1 MENHLSFLNPVLIV
15 KIAASTYN
23 VLMLFTVEDCANEDG
38 ATLDYDSR
46 MLLQFCKAH
55 TRLVDTFVSLEKF
68 NSSPLVNPHVV
79 TNQVT
84 CCHFQCL
91 IFDHLA
97 AIYLQKVLCLVLFSY
112 TCI

>member
-1 MENHLSFLNPVLIV
+1 M
-15 KIAASTYN
+15 ST
-23 VLMLFTVEDCANEDG
+23 VFFVAVQDCANEDG

-79 TNQVT
+79 TDQVT
-84 CCHFQCL
+84 CFSC
-91 IFDHLA
+91 
-97 AIYLQKVLCLVLFSY
+97 LCLVMILF
-112 TCI
+112 